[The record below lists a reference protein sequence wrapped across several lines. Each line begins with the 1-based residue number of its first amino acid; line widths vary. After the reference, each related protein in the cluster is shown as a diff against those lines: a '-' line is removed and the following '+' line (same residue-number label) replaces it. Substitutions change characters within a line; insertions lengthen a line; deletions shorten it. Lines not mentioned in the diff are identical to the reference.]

1 MKAQEIYMR
10 HQTIYIKSKPETEEL
25 FVEDIDYDVIQLI
38 MVFAWPTSSLFVSG
52 QWNGVEAISKLMMDM
67 K

>member
-10 HQTIYIKSKPETEEL
+10 HQTIYIKSKPDTEEL

-38 MVFAWPTSSLFVSG
+38 MVLLDLLQACLLVVNEMELKRFPS
-52 QWNGVEAISKLMMDM
+52 
-67 K
+67 